1 MAMEEN
7 VKSGNKVLYIILAI
21 LGVIIVILAAAIIYL
36 MVTRFLPEKKIENHI
51 NLGQEYL
58 EDEEYESAITE
69 FNKVL
74 DIDSENVEAYIGLS
88 EAYEGLGKY
97 EKAMKICKKGYEA
110 TDSKKLKKKIAY
122 FEELMADTEDDIADN
137 NAEDSDLTVDSSVAA
152 ATETAAE
159 ETSAAEESESAP
171 DIDAAAADDIEVSC
185 ETFGGEGEYEDMMYS
200 IYTGKDK
207 NGNTLWQH
215 KTDYFAHSSPA
226 SSGEMGKYKTFYYY
240 FIQEQIV
247 ALNLL
252 NGDVLWT
259 AYLDD
264 PEEIILWQ
272 FFEDNNIYAVSRY
285 GNYYKL
291 DVSGEMLVK
300 EYDVFDH
307 RFTYADSFSSY
318 DENTLELI
326 AWVDVPYE
334 ELVYYVNKKNLE
346 IEKVERIDRDTQEW
360 EIIYE
365 NQ

>member
-1 MAMEEN
+1 MEEN

-137 NAEDSDLTVDSSVAA
+137 NAEDSDVTVDSSVAA

-171 DIDAAAADDIEVSC
+171 DIDAAAADEIEVSC
-185 ETFGGEGEYEDMMYS
+185 ETFGGEGEYESQLYS

-215 KTDYFAHSSPA
+215 RTDYFAHSLPA
-226 SSGEMGKYKTFYYY
+226 SSWEMGKYKTFFYYY
-240 FIQEQIV
+240 MQGQIV
-247 ALNLL
+247 ALDLL
-252 NGDVLWT
+252 SGDVLWT

-264 PEEIILWQ
+264 PEEITAAY
-272 FFEDNNIYAVSRY
+272 FFEGNYIYVVSGY

-291 DVSGEMLVK
+291 DISGEILVNGH
-300 EYDVFDH
+300 DIFD
-307 RFTYADSFSSY
+307 YVYYEAESFSSY
-318 DENTLELI
+318 DKNTLELI
-326 AWVDVPYE
+326 ARADRPNQ
-334 ELVYYVNKKNLE
+334 ELVYYIDKNNLNTV
-346 IEKVERIDRDTQEW
+346 KVERIDPDTQEW
-360 EIIYE
+360 EVIYE